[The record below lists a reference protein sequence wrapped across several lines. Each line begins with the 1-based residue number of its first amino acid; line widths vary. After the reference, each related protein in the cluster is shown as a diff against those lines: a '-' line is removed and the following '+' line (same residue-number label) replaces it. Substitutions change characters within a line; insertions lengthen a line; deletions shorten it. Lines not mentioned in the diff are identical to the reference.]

1 MKVAFVSLV
10 CSLYAVSARK
20 LKGDKGTKPQAVG
33 DPNYLQL
40 SSTIDQPNGPIGAG
54 VGITYNSE
62 DALNGMAFEGSEVE
76 ILEDAHYFFVAAPQV
91 AGPGDSDYI
100 ADYYLGINGEDV
112 ANSGVR
118 LSGNEFHQDVILI
131 AGVIPFVA
139 GDKFKVLGSGS
150 GAITKVIDEPGE
162 PLVPSIIFSMF
173 ELQFPTFI
181 QLSSTLTQP
190 NGPFG
195 SGVAI
200 TYNSIDGQLGVGF
213 DLGSSEIQI
222 LEDGAYM
229 VIIAPQVGGRGEK
242 NKAFA
247 DYWVKVNGMDAANSN
262 VRYVSADEFSDVII
276 CQGVYE
282 LGAGDSIEVFG
293 SGLNSENVFLS
304 PDGEP
309 AIPSIIVTAYKL
321 NPGAAYT
328 QLSSTETQVN
338 GPLGEGVPITFNSID
353 AINGVDF
360 HDDHPDEILI
370 MEDGAYFIVAAPQ
383 IGAVDFLAGS
393 QIADYWIRVNGVNV
407 GNSNVRYEDNS
418 KYEDVIVCQGVY
430 ELMAGDIVQVI
441 GSGDNSKTTA
451 IEEPGEPLVPSIIFS
466 MHMI

>member
-1 MKVAFVSLV
+1 
-10 CSLYAVSARK
+10 
-20 LKGDKGTKPQAVG
+20 
-33 DPNYLQL
+33 
-40 SSTIDQPNGPIGAG
+40 
-54 VGITYNSE
+54 
-62 DALNGMAFEGSEVE
+62 LNGMAFDGSQVE

-91 AGPGDSDYI
+91 AGPGGSDYI

-118 LSGNEFHQDVILI
+118 LSGNPTHQDVIII
-131 AGVIPFVA
+131 AGVIPFA
-139 GDKFKVLGSGS
+139 TGDKFEVLGSGN
-150 GAITKVIDEPGE
+150 GAVTKVIDEPGE

-173 ELQFPTFI
+173 ELQFPAFI

-195 SGVAI
+195 SGKAI
-200 TYNSIDGQLGVGF
+200 TYNSIDGQLGIGFEVGT
-213 DLGSSEIQI
+213 SEIKI

-229 VIIAPQVGGRGEK
+229 IIIAPQVGGRGLK

-262 VRYVSADEFSDVII
+262 VRYVSNDEYSDVII

-282 LGAGDSIEVFG
+282 LGAGDAVEVFG

-328 QLSSTETQVN
+328 QLSSTKTQIN

-353 AINGVDF
+353 AINGVKFDEAN
-360 HDDHPDEILI
+360 PDEIVI
-370 MEDGAYFIVAAPQ
+370 AEDGAYFIVAAPQ
-383 IGAVDFLAGS
+383 IGAVDFFAGS
-393 QIADYWIRVNGVNV
+393 QIADYWIRVNGENV
-407 GNSNVRYEDNS
+407 GNSNVRYEDSS
-418 KYEDVIVCQGVY
+418 KFEDVIVCQGVY
-430 ELMAGDIVQVI
+430 ELSAGDIVQVI
-441 GSGDNSKTTA
+441 GSGKNSKTTA

-466 MHMI
+466 MHKI